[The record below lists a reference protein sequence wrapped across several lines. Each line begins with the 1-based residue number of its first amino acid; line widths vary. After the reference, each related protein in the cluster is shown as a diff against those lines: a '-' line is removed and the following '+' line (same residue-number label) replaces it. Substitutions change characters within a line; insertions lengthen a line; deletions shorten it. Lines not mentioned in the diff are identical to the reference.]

1 MSSKLFWFVQWH
13 ATGGPEYVDL
23 SWNVWDFDGIWQVP
37 PSPGFGTPR
46 VDVAGVMHV
55 SGDIGLRLGIPKNIV
70 QVGAIGVTGAVERIL
85 PDGGPDPEMVAAV
98 KEAARGLS
106 RELGAGRLGSGIRS

>member
-70 QVGAIGVTGAVERIL
+70 QVGAIGVTGTLNALGDVVYKVTFPFPIEL
-85 PDGGPDPEMVAAV
+85 PLYINP
-98 KEAARGLS
+98 RGT
-106 RELGAGRLGSGIRS
+106 LGISGDLVY